1 MRGDR
6 AEFQRAVPGPQAK
19 SGRLI
24 VEARKL
30 VAVSRIHGRALR
42 VQVRPAR
49 PLAVARILGWLVVAA
64 LVGLSQPAHALGAA
78 ESRGRAETEIR
89 AVASSSGQI
98 QAAVSAARARTKMSP
113 AKRIAAGD
121 ILLRTKDYERAVRE
135 FSKVLELARQGKATP
150 AENADA
156 TFFLAEAYFQSDQ
169 LLSARRHFADVVDHG
184 SEAAYSAYA
193 GRSLSRLVD
202 VALRTEDY
210 EGLDDIFVRMA
221 KLPGSDSTGSLQ
233 YARGKAYF
241 AKRKFSEARSAL
253 ATVAAGSAYDH
264 QSKYLLGAIAVK
276 EAAPLPPVDLV
287 TDGTAS
293 EGAPAPVTPQA
304 GAVPRDRYAKAIEAF
319 RRVTLLSP
327 DQERHR
333 HVIDLAW
340 MAIGRLF
347 YESDSYLDSAEA
359 YSHVDRRS
367 PEFTTML
374 YELAWVYVRL
384 GDYQRAERALEV
396 LAIADPKSLQFADGS
411 LLRADLM
418 LRSGKFDRALT
429 LYTSVRNQFDPIR
442 DQVDRFLKTT
452 TDPAVY
458 YDKLVDD
465 QEVSGPNDLPP
476 LAIQWAREGAEGDRV
491 FSVIDDVSRSRELV
505 RDSRKLAS
513 KLSVVLGSATR
524 AKAFPELKAGLEQA
538 LALLNRLTLA
548 RADLA
553 RGLEDVNDSA
563 LSGEIGAVRAKRRA
577 LMKRITWLPKNDGD
591 FSRREV
597 SGEGQ
602 WNKVSQKLQQL
613 EIAADGLQ
621 AVINGLTR
629 VMQDSD
635 RHGVARDAESKR
647 RFEAEIAANQRD
659 LVQYRKRIKQYRDAI
674 EMGRVQIGFGDQRYV
689 EDANLRAEFRT
700 LLTRE
705 VALAAQGQAGSSAAE
720 YAKSI
725 QPVLSS
731 AASAETTLEA
741 AYAKLDKQVEDETSA
756 LKQKVADET
765 ANVQKLAEQLEL
777 LDQQA
782 RLLVGEVAMKNFG
795 LVRDR
800 LKSIILRADT
810 GVVQHA
816 WEVREEARSRV
827 INLQRE
833 RSREETSLND
843 ELREVIDDAG
853 DEE

>member
-1 MRGDR
+1 M
-6 AEFQRAVPGPQAK
+6 VPPTQAI
-19 SGRLI
+19 G
-24 VEARKL
+24 A
-30 VAVSRIHGRALR
+30 AAPSR
-42 VQVRPAR
+42 
-49 PLAVARILGWLVVAA
+49 VARVLGWLIAPT
-64 LVGLSQPAHALGAA
+64 LIGFSLPAHALDAA
-78 ESRGRAETEIR
+78 EARGRAETEVR
-89 AVASSSGQI
+89 AVASSTGKI
-98 QAAVSAARARTKMSP
+98 QAVVSAARTRAQVSP

-169 LLSARRHFADVVDHG
+169 LLSARRHYAEIVDHG
-184 SEAAYSAYA
+184 SESAYASYA

-210 EGLDDIFVRMA
+210 EGLDDVFVRMA
-221 KLPGSDSTGSLQ
+221 KLPGSDSSGSLQ

-241 AKRKFSEARSAL
+241 AKRQFADARSAL

-276 EAAPLPPVDLV
+276 EAAPAPPVDLV
-287 TDGTAS
+287 TDG
-293 EGAPAPVTPQA
+293 APAEA
-304 GAVPRDRYAKAIEAF
+304 GATPPVAPQPVPRDRYAKAIEAF
-319 RRVTLLSP
+319 RRVTQLSA
-327 DQERHR
+327 DGERHR

-418 LRSGKFDRALT
+418 LRSGKFDRALS
-429 LYTSVRNQFDPIR
+429 LYNSVRNQFDPIR
-442 DQVDRFLKTT
+442 DQVDRFLKST

-465 QEVSGPNDLPP
+465 EELGGPDDLPP

-513 KLSVVLGSATR
+513 KLNAVLGSATR

-538 LALLNRLTLA
+538 LALLNRITLA

-577 LMKRITWLPKNDGD
+577 LMKRLAWLPKNDGD

-621 AVINGLTR
+621 AVINGLKR
-629 VMQDSD
+629 VMQDGD
-635 RHGVARDAESKR
+635 RHGVVQDAESKK

-674 EMGRVQIGFGDQRYV
+674 EMGRVQIGFGDQRYAD
-689 EDANLRAEFRT
+689 DATLRAEFRT
-700 LLTRE
+700 LFTRE

-725 QPVLSS
+725 QPVLAK
-731 AASAETTLEA
+731 AATAESDLEA
-741 AYAKLDKQVEDETSA
+741 AYAKLDKQVAEETRG
-756 LKQKVADET
+756 LQQKVADEA
-765 ANVQKLAEQLEL
+765 ANVQKFAEQLDL

-816 WEVREEARSRV
+816 WEVREEARTRV